1 MLSQRRMKQDAYII
15 KKETMEKALATGVT
29 GFFARE
35 YGKMVNFI
43 RKRLNDESS
52 RDAEDVVQDVM
63 VRIFESADLNVP
75 LEKLSAYI
83 YTALRNKIVDSM
95 RSRKVALALDEMSE
109 SEEFSLTRMVAG
121 ADKDLENR
129 EFTGALYEAIGEL
142 SGDEREIVVL
152 TEFEDMSFK
161 ELSDE
166 WDEPI
171 GTLLS
176 RKARAMEKIR
186 EKLKKGGV

>member
-1 MLSQRRMKQDAYII
+1 
-15 KKETMEKALATGVT
+15 MEKAIATGVT

-83 YTALRNKIVDSM
+83 YTALRNKIVDSI
-95 RSRKVALALDEMSE
+95 RARKGTLALDEMSE

-129 EFTGALYEAIGEL
+129 EFTGALYDAIEEL

-152 TEFEDMSFK
+152 TEFEDISFK